1 MTHKTS
7 ATTLCNISVKDVK
20 AWALILKTDIHNFN
34 NDSCNLFPIPKLI
47 PSSKKSYVHL
57 ALCTCHFQRQGDNAT
72 FRKGFMLGMIFQT
85 HQLLHMDVN
94 VNPMH
99 SAHVH

>member
-1 MTHKTS
+1 M
-7 ATTLCNISVKDVK
+7 
-20 AWALILKTDIHNFN
+20 
-34 NDSCNLFPIPKLI
+34 
-47 PSSKKSYVHL
+47 
-57 ALCTCHFQRQGDNAT
+57 CHFQRQEDNAT